1 MVWLIPRRLLW
12 SSPFGCQSCIL
23 QFAAKHVI
31 YSQLGQVIFQ
41 PKDLHDTRVGAEG
54 DGRVTVFHFGE
65 RPSGDACALRDRLSR
80 ILSPETREL
89 EIAAKTLQ

>member
-1 MVWLIPRRLLW
+1 VKG
-12 SSPFGCQSCIL
+12 S
-23 QFAAKHVI
+23 
-31 YSQLGQVIFQ
+31 
-41 PKDLHDTRVGAEG
+41 KDLHDTRVGAES
-54 DGRVTVFHFGE
+54 DGGITLFHFGE